1 LIFPAGVITFG
12 WGYCASFYHFF
23 KGSNRMSRDREWD
36 RNSRCMRVGREQGA
50 GGSLL
55 TITNPDN
62 FLFFL
67 IDSSCMFVWFHDL
80 HVNHVNDGIE
90 YGSNN
95 VVIGR
100 LEGLW

>member
-1 LIFPAGVITFG
+1 
-12 WGYCASFYHFF
+12 
-23 KGSNRMSRDREWD
+23 MSRDREWD
-36 RNSRCMRVGREQGA
+36 RNSRGMRVGREQGA

-62 FLFFL
+62 FLFYL

-80 HVNHVNDGIE
+80 HVIGVFYGIE

-100 LEGLW
+100 WRTNF